1 MGLKAKILEHAIL
14 LLELL
19 DHCEDDEFVDTV
31 VSAVWGNDVEPL
43 WNLEE
48 NLREY

>member
-1 MGLKAKILEHAIL
+1 MGLKERILNHAVQ

-19 DHCEDDEFVDTV
+19 EHCDDDEFIDAV
-31 VSAVWGNDVEPL
+31 VGAVYGNDVEPL

>member
-1 MGLKAKILEHAIL
+1 MGLKAKILEHAIQ

-19 DHCEDDEFVDTV
+19 EHCDDDEFVDTV
-31 VSAVWGNDVEPL
+31 VGAVWGNDVEPL
-43 WNLEE
+43 WNLED